1 MQTWKE
7 VIGQLKQTDFFKQAY
22 AYQKQQRML
31 GINVFPPEDQIFNA
45 FVYTPF
51 EKLKAV
57 IIGQDPYHEKGQA
70 MGLSFSV
77 PVGIPIPKSLHNIYK
92 ELSDDIPGFKKPNHG
107 NLVPWARQGVL
118 LLNTVLTVNESEA
131 NSHKGQGWELFTDEV
146 IKAISSN
153 CTNIVFLLWGNN
165 AIQKASL
172 IDSSKH
178 LILSSAHP
186 SPLSA
191 SRGFFG
197 SHHFSKT
204 NEYLISCGKRP
215 INWQLP
221 EFLDGSEEL

>member
-31 GINVFPPEDQIFNA
+31 GKNVFPPEDQIFNA

-51 EKLKAV
+51 EKLKVV

-77 PVGIPIPKSLHNIYK
+77 PVGIPVPRSLCNIYK
-92 ELSDDIPGFKKPNHG
+92 ELTDDIPGFKIPNHG

-131 NSHKGQGWELFTDEV
+131 NSHKGQGWEKFTDGV
-146 IKAISSN
+146 IKAISTN
-153 CTNIVFLLWGNN
+153 CSNIVFLLWGNN
-165 AIQKASL
+165 AAPKASL
-172 IDSSKH
+172 IDDSKH
-178 LILSSAHP
+178 LVLISAHP

-197 SHHFSKT
+197 NHHFSKT
-204 NEYLISCGKRP
+204 NEYLIAHGKRP

-221 EFLDGSEEL
+221 EFLDGTEEL

>member
-1 MQTWKE
+1 MQTWKDI
-7 VIGQLKQTDFFKQAY
+7 IGPLKQTDFFKNAL
-22 AYQKQQRML
+22 AYQKQQRL
-31 GINVFPPEDQIFNA
+31 IGKNVFPPEDQIFNA
-45 FVYTPF
+45 FVYTPL
-51 EKLKAV
+51 EKLKVV

-77 PVGIPIPKSLHNIYK
+77 PVGVPVPRSLCNIYK
-92 ELSDDIPGFKKPNHG
+92 ELSDDIPGFKIPNHG
-107 NLVPWARQGVL
+107 NLIPWARQGVL
-118 LLNTVLTVNESEA
+118 LLNTVLTVDESEA

-146 IKAISSN
+146 IKAISTS
-153 CTNIVFLLWGNN
+153 CSNIVFLLWGNN
-165 AIQKASL
+165 AIAKSSL

-197 SHHFSKT
+197 NHHFSKT
-204 NEYLISCGKRP
+204 NEYLSSCGKRP

-221 EFLDGSEEL
+221 EFLDGTEEL

>member
-7 VIGQLKQTDFFKQAY
+7 VIGQLKQTDFFKHAY

-51 EKLKAV
+51 EKLKVV

-77 PVGIPIPKSLHNIYK
+77 PDGIPVPRSLCNIYK
-92 ELSDDIPGFKKPNHG
+92 ELTDDIPGFKIPNHG

-118 LLNTVLTVNESEA
+118 LLNTVLTVNEAQA
-131 NSHKGQGWELFTDEV
+131 NSHKGQGWENFTDGV
-146 IKAISSN
+146 IKAISSG
-153 CTNIVFLLWGNN
+153 CSNIVFLLWGNN
-165 AIQKASL
+165 AAQKASL
-172 IDSSKH
+172 IDGAKH
-178 LILSSAHP
+178 LVLTSAHP

-191 SRGFFG
+191 SKGFFG
-197 SHHFSKT
+197 NHHFSKT
-204 NEYLISCGKRP
+204 NEYLLAHGKRP

-221 EFLDGSEEL
+221 EFLDGTEEL